1 MTYLMIISTLSG
13 AGDTWGLSGPTFLR
27 IYLVL
32 AGCVLIAALVA
43 RRGVR
48 SRGPTDYLG
57 GSLGTEGKDGPFLA
71 AYLGGGPKLAVLA
84 ALSSL
89 RVAGLVHGQNRRC
102 ERTDAAL
109 PTRLSGL
116 ERAVLAAASDSPT
129 RDQLLASGPVTEAL
143 NQLRDELVR
152 RCLLVDDR
160 DRARYR
166 RWGFAMLAVFALGV
180 VRLVAGASDGKPVGY
195 LAFSLG
201 LVAVLTALLWAITP
215 ERTTFGDR
223 ELARLRAEH
232 QHLSPSMRPD
242 WAANGA
248 LAAALAVGMFG
259 AGALWAA
266 DPAFAE
272 EVGAKAAGGGDG
284 SGGTWGGGGDSG
296 GSSCGGGGGCGGGG
310 YGGGGCG
317 G

>member
-1 MTYLMIISTLSG
+1 MIISTLPG
-13 AGDTWGLSGPTFLR
+13 ADDTWGLNGPTFLR
-27 IYLVL
+27 VYLVL
-32 AGCVLIAALVA
+32 AGCVLIAALLA
-43 RRGVR
+43 RRAVR

-57 GSLGTEGKDGPFLA
+57 ESLGTDGKDGPFLA
-71 AYLGGGPKLAVLA
+71 AYLGGGPKLALLA

-89 RVAGLVHGQNRRC
+89 RVAGLVRGQNGRC

-129 RDQLLASGPVTEAL
+129 RDQLRASGPVTEAL
-143 NQLRDELVR
+143 NQLRAELVR

-166 RWGFAMLAVFALGV
+166 RWGFAMSAVFALGV
-180 VRLVAGASDGKPVGY
+180 VRLVAGASHGKPVGY

-201 LVAVLTALLWAITP
+201 LVAVLTALLWASP
-215 ERTTFGDR
+215 PGRTTFGDR
-223 ELARLRAEH
+223 ELTRLRAEH

-259 AGALWAA
+259 ARALWTA

-272 EVGAKAAGGGDG
+272 EVGAKAAGGGSSSG
-284 SGGTWGGGGDSG
+284 SVPWGGAGLGSG
-296 GSSCGGGGGCGGGG
+296 GSSCGGGGGCGGGC
-310 YGGGGCG
+310 GGGGCG

>member
-1 MTYLMIISTLSG
+1 MTYPMIISTLPG
-13 AGDTWGLSGPTFLR
+13 ADDTWGLSGPTFLR

-43 RRGVR
+43 RRAVR

-57 GSLGTEGKDGPFLA
+57 ESLGTDGKDGPFLA
-71 AYLGGGPKLAVLA
+71 AYLGGGPKLALLA

-89 RVAGLVHGQNRRC
+89 RVAGLVHGQNKRC
-102 ERTDAAL
+102 ERTAAAL

-143 NQLRDELVR
+143 SQLRDELVR

-166 RWGFAMLAVFALGV
+166 RWGVAMLAVFALGV
-180 VRLVAGASDGKPVGY
+180 VRLVAGASGGKPVGY
-195 LAFSLG
+195 LAFSLA
-201 LVAVLTALLWAITP
+201 LVAVVTVLLWVITP
-215 ERTTFGDR
+215 ERTGFGER
-223 ELARLRAEH
+223 ELARLRTEH
-232 QHLSPSMRPD
+232 RHLSPSMRPD

-248 LAAALAVGMFG
+248 MGAALAVGMFG

-272 EVGAKAAGGGDG
+272 EVGAKATANGYGGGGVTGWTGGG
-284 SGGTWGGGGDSG
+284 SGGCGG
-296 GSSCGGGGGCGGGG
+296 GGGGGCGG
-310 YGGGGCG
+310 
-317 G
+317 